1 MLDKKRYPVAGILLL
16 SLFAIV
22 PSIASQTPVKVWEEQ
37 VVIPTYLIGA
47 PDPNPQFYF
56 GGASQGAQQRIYPY
70 PLYDNLT
77 TEKANKAYTMVYLE
91 NEYIRIG
98 ILPELG
104 GKIFE
109 AVDKTNRY
117 NFIYHQHVI
126 KPALISLLGA
136 WISGGVEWD
145 LPHHHRASTFLPVQ
159 YKVDVN
165 ADGSKTVW
173 VGELELRDRMRWA
186 VGVTLHPGKS
196 YLEASFRMVNR
207 TSLPTSMLCFSNVA
221 VSVNDTYQI
230 IFPPST
236 QYVTFH
242 TKNSFTTWPIATT
255 KFAGTDFTA
264 GVDVS
269 WYKNHS
275 NSTSMFAWNY
285 QDDFFAGYDHG
296 KNAGI
301 MSIADHNVVP
311 GKKFF
316 TWGNSPAG
324 HAEDT
329 LLTDSDGPY
338 IELMSGAYSDNQ
350 PDYSWLAP
358 NETRSWIQYWYP
370 FRDIDGVKKANID
383 AAVNLEVK
391 DGKIHLGFYSTSAH
405 SGAQVTLRLKNQVLL
420 HRPVNISP
428 AKSWVQDIPLP
439 AGADERDLR
448 ATLSAG
454 GRELVSYS
462 PIHLE
467 KEPTPSPVVAAYP
480 PPEQVATNEELYFIG
495 LRAEQFHSPTVAPRA
510 YWEEALRRD
519 PSDVRVN
526 TAMGVDCLRAGRF
539 ADAEAYLRKALE
551 RSTKNYTT
559 PKDEDAFYY
568 LGLALKAEGKDD
580 EALNQFSKS
589 TWSAAWRSPG
599 YLEMAQ
605 IATLHHDDD
614 AAIRYVGSSL
624 EANTENVRAL
634 ALRASLLRR
643 TNHTAEARDTVAA
656 LRAVDPLDVHVIAEQ
671 WLAGKAAADAKTLA
685 ITLNAFPSTALEI
698 AADDMTAGL
707 WSDGSAVLSLLAD
720 TAADRSKVTPLA
732 WYYLGYFAQKM
743 NQPEKAKEDFRIAA
757 RMPVDYVFPFQMD
770 MIPVLEAAMA
780 ANPTDA
786 RAPYYLGNLLYDW
799 QPSRAV
805 ELWQKSASLQADFP
819 VVYRNLALVY
829 TRKPIGPGS
838 REKALAYLEKAASLG
853 GNAMVLDDLDRL
865 YEENGVSPERRLSLL
880 EHHAPVV
887 NRDDLIAREINLEI
901 FNGHYDRAIALLKTR
916 FFRAWEGGGRYSL
929 GNSWINA
936 HLLEGKQLASRGALK
951 EALASYEAAL
961 VLPDNLQEATGNT
974 DIRRAEISYWIGT
987 AYEALGNG
995 DKAQRAFRDASEPM
1009 AAPGTGEAVHG
1020 NSLKQPAHGIAAGVQ
1035 VPLSALYYQARSF
1048 EKLGETDRAKAL
1060 FQQLRDTGASQI
1072 TNASATAS
1080 AASDGFVPS
1089 DLRSRLGDAYYLA
1102 ALGYLGLNNIDKARQ
1117 ELTEALR
1124 MSPDHLMAKAA
1135 IEAITQ

>member
-1 MLDKKRYPVAGILLL
+1 M
-16 SLFAIV
+16 
-22 PSIASQTPVKVWEEQ
+22 
-37 VVIPTYLIGA
+37 
-47 PDPNPQFYF
+47 
-56 GGASQGAQQRIYPY
+56 
-70 PLYDNLT
+70 
-77 TEKANKAYTMVYLE
+77 
-91 NEYIRIG
+91 
-98 ILPELG
+98 
-104 GKIFE
+104 
-109 AVDKTNRY
+109 
-117 NFIYHQHVI
+117 
-126 KPALISLLGA
+126 
-136 WISGGVEWD
+136 
-145 LPHHHRASTFLPVQ
+145 
-159 YKVDVN
+159 
-165 ADGSKTVW
+165 
-173 VGELELRDRMRWA
+173 
-186 VGVTLHPGKS
+186 
-196 YLEASFRMVNR
+196 
-207 TSLPTSMLCFSNVA
+207 
-221 VSVNDTYQI
+221 
-230 IFPPST
+230 
-236 QYVTFH
+236 
-242 TKNSFTTWPIATT
+242 
-255 KFAGTDFTA
+255 
-264 GVDVS
+264 
-269 WYKNHS
+269 
-275 NSTSMFAWNY
+275 
-285 QDDFFAGYDHG
+285 
-296 KNAGI
+296 
-301 MSIADHNVVP
+301 
-311 GKKFF
+311 
-316 TWGNSPAG
+316 
-324 HAEDT
+324 
-329 LLTDSDGPY
+329 
-338 IELMSGAYSDNQ
+338 
-350 PDYSWLAP
+350 
-358 NETRSWIQYWYP
+358 
-370 FRDIDGVKKANID
+370 
-383 AAVNLEVK
+383 
-391 DGKIHLGFYSTSAH
+391 
-405 SGAQVTLRLKNQVLL
+405 
-420 HRPVNISP
+420 
-428 AKSWVQDIPLP
+428 P

-599 YLEMAQ
+599 YFEMAQ
-605 IATLHHDDD
+605 IATLHHNDD

-995 DKAQRAFRDASEPM
+995 DKAQRAFPRCKRAD
-1009 AAPGTGEAVHG
+1009 GR
-1020 NSLKQPAHGIAAGVQ
+1020 
-1035 VPLSALYYQARSF
+1035 ARY
-1048 EKLGETDRAKAL
+1048 R
-1060 FQQLRDTGASQI
+1060 
-1072 TNASATAS
+1072 
-1080 AASDGFVPS
+1080 
-1089 DLRSRLGDAYYLA
+1089 RSG
-1102 ALGYLGLNNIDKARQ
+1102 
-1117 ELTEALR
+1117 
-1124 MSPDHLMAKAA
+1124 PW
-1135 IEAITQ
+1135 